1 MAEVKPQ
8 DQRETGPIQDNSLLL
23 EEAYNQEGGVIQH
36 IAYFRIQPQ
45 TGDWVYAQTEE
56 WPLRSLKHQFSVT
69 LSAAYDGSLPGS
81 RGGWGVTAVNYR
93 YQLVGSGESRV
104 AVAPRLSLLVPSGN
118 PMLYGRGAGGTGVQ
132 TNLPISIQ
140 HSRHWVTNWNVGATW
155 VPGVLATRRTIASTA
170 GINLGQSVVW
180 LATLKALAPTQ
191 SEPPFLVTQL
201 IVMVIFIGLSVFAA

>member
-1 MAEVKPQ
+1 M
-8 DQRETGPIQDNSLLL
+8 
-23 EEAYNQEGGVIQH
+23 
-36 IAYFRIQPQ
+36 
-45 TGDWVYAQTEE
+45 
-56 WPLRSLKHQFSVT
+56 
-69 LSAAYDGSLPGS
+69 
-81 RGGWGVTAVNYR
+81 TAVNYR

-104 AVAPRLSLLVPSGN
+104 AVARRLSLLVPSGN
-118 PMLYGRGAGGTGVQ
+118 PKYGRGAGDTGVQ

-191 SEPPFLVTQL
+191 SEPPILVTQL